1 MNIGGQ
7 AVIEGVMMRNK
18 EHYAVAVRL
27 PDDSLKIKTEKSKQF
42 PKFFKWPL
50 VRGALGLWFTM
61 YDGIRAMLWSSNQQL
76 EDDEQITFKEAV
88 LTMALSFGLAIGLFV
103 ALPFFLSKLI
113 VSTETILFDI
123 VDGIFRFAFFLGY
136 LMLISKMKDVQT
148 LFQYHGAEHKTIACF
163 EAEEDLTVENVRKYS
178 RFHPR
183 CGTSFLMFIAIL
195 SVLIFMLIPGGTLT
209 KFFGRIVLL
218 PLVSALGFELIKLS
232 GKFEKNF
239 FVKMIITPGLWLQRI
254 TTKEPSDKQME
265 VGIASLKAVLK

>member
-18 EHYAVAVRL
+18 EQYAVAVRL

-50 VRGALGLWFTM
+50 IRGALGLWFTM

-76 EDDEQITFKEAV
+76 EDDEQITFKEAI

-123 VDGIFRFAFFLGY
+123 IDGIMRFFFFIGY
-136 LMLISKMKDVQT
+136 LLLISKMKDVQT

-163 EAEEDLTVENVRKYS
+163 EAKEDLSVENVRKYS

-195 SVLIFMLIPGGTLT
+195 SVLIFMLIPGGTIT

-239 FVKMIITPGLWLQRI
+239 LVKIIIAPGLWLQRI
-254 TTKEPSDKQME
+254 TTKEPTDKQME